1 MRLSAGLL
9 VYRRR
14 LHELEV
20 LLAHPGGPFFVKK
33 DEGAWTIPK
42 GQPHKGESLLDAAR
56 REFTEETGFAVDG
69 DFILLAPITQKGG
82 KMVHAWAIEGSFDTA
97 TLKSNTFEMEWPPR
111 SKQWQSFPEVD
122 RVEFFTVRQALEKI
136 KPTQAPLVLEL
147 VSRLSIG

>member
-9 VYRRR
+9 VYRVR

-20 LLAHPGGPFFVKK
+20 LLAHPGGPFFARK

-42 GQPHKGESLLDAAR
+42 GQPHKGEALLEAAR
-56 REFTEETGFAVDG
+56 REFTEETGFTVDG

-82 KMVHAWAIEGSFDTA
+82 KVVHAWAVEGSFDPA
-97 TLKSNTFEMEWPPR
+97 ALKSNTFELEWPPHSNKWR
-111 SKQWQSFPEVD
+111 SFPEVD
-122 RVEFFTVRQALEKI
+122 RIEFFTVRQALEKI